1 MGRQTCLGKHI
12 SYLFH
17 VDFKGA
23 KRLTLW
29 TGTSFHLLVLGL
41 EKGSQDEAA
50 LAAVVFDHAE
60 LRQDPCATRHYSAG
74 ADQLIQVQLPEE
86 RREML
91 DACRAQKAEHPTE
104 MFLLQGTTPK
114 GLVRNSYQQESSC
127 RVCVLPLGTLE
138 VHPLSDFFSCNKLSH
153 PVGLNQSFSLQTSSP
168 DHPKACCKPHS
179 HCW

>member
-1 MGRQTCLGKHI
+1 MGRQPCLGKHI

-86 RREML
+86 RQR
-91 DACRAQKAEHPTE
+91 DAGC
-104 MFLLQGTTPK
+104 LQGTEGRTPYRNVLATRHNSQRPSK
-114 GLVRNSYQQESSC
+114 KQLSAGVFLQGLCFTFGDIGSS
-127 RVCVLPLGTLE
+127 PLIRL
-138 VHPLSDFFSCNKLSH
+138 FSCNKLSH
-153 PVGLNQSFSLQTSSP
+153 PVGLIQSFSLQTSS
-168 DHPKACCKPHS
+168 
-179 HCW
+179 